1 MSVPV
6 SVRVAKDLGSC
17 VKMKAEWPWLVGKLI
32 FWTMHGN
39 SEKYQTGTSIFL
51 VTGRQEH
58 EVLLV
63 FMAYQCL
70 LLTTGGVH
78 VTVST

>member
-39 SEKYQTGTSIFL
+39 SEKYQTGASIFL

-78 VTVST
+78 VTLST